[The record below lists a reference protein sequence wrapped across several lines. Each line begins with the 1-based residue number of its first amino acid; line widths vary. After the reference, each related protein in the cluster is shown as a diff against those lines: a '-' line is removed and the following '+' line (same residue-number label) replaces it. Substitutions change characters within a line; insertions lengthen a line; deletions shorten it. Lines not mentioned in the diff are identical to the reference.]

1 MELENKTVWLIMTK
15 CRKFIAKGTP
25 RNRELI
31 SIDNTKDR
39 KRFLTYSSKA
49 MAESAFKTSGFSTW
63 RTKDF
68 PYDNSYGVDRTKYLE
83 AVECTL
89 VLNIKRVEE

>member
-1 MELENKTVWLIMTK
+1 MELENKKVWLIMTK

-31 SIDNTKDR
+31 SVDDKNDK
-39 KRFLTYSSKA
+39 KRFLTYSSKG

-63 RTKDF
+63 RIKDF
-68 PYDNSYGVDRTKYLE
+68 PYDNSFGADRTEYLE
-83 AVECTL
+83 AVECSL
-89 VLNIKRVEE
+89 VLNVL

>member
-1 MELENKTVWLIMTK
+1 MELENKKVWLIMTK

-31 SIDNTKDR
+31 SVDDKKDK
-39 KRFLTYSSKA
+39 KRFLTYSSKG

-63 RTKDF
+63 RCKEF
-68 PYDNSYGVDRTKYLE
+68 PYDNSFGSDRTEYLE
-83 AVECTL
+83 AVECSL
-89 VLNIKRVEE
+89 VLNVL

>member
-1 MELENKTVWLIMTK
+1 MELENIKVWLIMAK

-31 SIDNTKDR
+31 LVDDKKDK
-39 KRFLTYSSKA
+39 KRFLTYSSKG
-49 MAESAFKTSGFSTW
+49 MAESAFKKSGFSTW

-68 PYDNSYGVDRTKYLE
+68 PYDNSFGVDRTEYLE
-83 AVECTL
+83 AVECSL
-89 VLNIKRVEE
+89 VLNVL